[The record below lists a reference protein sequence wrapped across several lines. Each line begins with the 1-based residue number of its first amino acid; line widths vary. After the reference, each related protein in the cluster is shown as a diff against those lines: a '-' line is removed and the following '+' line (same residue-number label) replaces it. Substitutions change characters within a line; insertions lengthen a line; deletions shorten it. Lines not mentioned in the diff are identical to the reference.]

1 MEDHMTAE
9 EHPDLPR
16 FIRPKNV
23 AENLSIDIQ
32 TVYRAI
38 YSGELPSIRFGRGKK
53 TILIRPEDANA
64 WITANTVAST
74 TETER

>member
-1 MEDHMTAE
+1 MTAE

-23 AENLSIDIQ
+23 AKNLSIDIQ

-64 WITANTVAST
+64 WIAENIAVST
-74 TETER
+74 TEADR